1 MSQPHPPAPSPSD
14 GEGEE
19 AVTLDSC
26 PTARGKSPDGV
37 SNLDDRVLPERWQS
51 RSSQWD
57 RLKPDARR
65 MRQEQTPAEAKLW
78 SALRNKQV
86 AGLKFRRQH
95 AVDRYIVD
103 FYCHEMRLV
112 IEVDGPTHDA
122 TVEEDTIRQQVI
134 EDQGIRV
141 LRFGNGEVF
150 EDLPSVLERIMYTA
164 GVVTATASVPNGEQ
178 ASPTS
183 PLLAGR
189 ERASRAVA
197 PPPRR
202 TGRGQGGGVLP

>member
-1 MSQPHPPAPSPSD
+1 MSQPHPLPPPR
-14 GEGEE
+14 
-19 AVTLDSC
+19 
-26 PTARGKSPDGV
+26 PTGRGNRADGV
-37 SNLDDRVLPERWQS
+37 SSADDKVLPERWQS
-51 RSSQWD
+51 RSSQWN

-65 MRQEQTPAEAKLW
+65 MRQEQTPAEAKVW

-122 TVEEDTIRQQVI
+122 TVEEDAIRQQVI
-134 EDQGIRV
+134 ENQGITF
-141 LRFGNGEVF
+141 LRFKNDEVF
-150 EDLPSVLERIMYTA
+150 DDLPSVLERILNVV
-164 GVVTATASVPNGEQ
+164 GVANVSPSPFNGEQ

-183 PLLAGR
+183 PLPA
-189 ERASRAVA
+189 ERGQAQQAVA

-202 TGRGQGGGVLP
+202 TGRGPGGGVHP